1 MSERSPKILPFTLTS
16 SYSAAMATAV
26 DNRTFSIRQLCRE
39 FGVTARALRFY
50 EDKDL
55 LHPGRRGQT
64 RVYSARDRARLTLIL
79 QGKRVGFSLI
89 EIREMLDLYDRKD
102 GNAIQMAVSLK
113 KFRRQLDALTRQR
126 EDLEA
131 AIKTLSTGCNWLE
144 QRLSQFRPDLLP
156 QAEDYAAALRKPMGD
171 DHDDDYP
178 QPKTARSRN

>member
-1 MSERSPKILPFTLTS
+1 MVPN
-16 SYSAAMATAV
+16 A

-102 GNAIQMAVSLK
+102 GNAVQMAVSLK
-113 KFRRQLDALTRQR
+113 KFRTQLAELKQQR

-131 AIKTLSTGCNWLE
+131 AIKTLATGCNWLE
-144 QRLSQFRPDLLP
+144 HRLTQIRPDLLP
-156 QAEDYAAALRKPMGD
+156 QAEEYAAALRPSLGD
-171 DHDDDYP
+171 DHDDYE
-178 QPKTARSRN
+178 PKTARSRS